1 MVYKLIELVG
11 TSKDSFAKAAE
22 SAVIEAA
29 KTVRNIKRAEVS
41 KFDMKMENDKV
52 ILYRAEVKVWFEI
65 ER

>member
-11 TSKDSFAKAAE
+11 TSKESFAKAAE
-22 SAVIEAA
+22 SAVMEAL

-41 KFDMKMENDKV
+41 KFDMKVENDKV
-52 ILYRAEVKVWFEI
+52 AMYRAEVKIWFEI